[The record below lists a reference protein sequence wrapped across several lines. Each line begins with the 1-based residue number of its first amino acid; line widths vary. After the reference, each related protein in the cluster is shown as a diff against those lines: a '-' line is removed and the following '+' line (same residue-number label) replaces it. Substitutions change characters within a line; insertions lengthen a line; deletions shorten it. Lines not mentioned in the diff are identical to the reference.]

1 MLDACVLYPTVMREV
16 LIGCAAAGLFAPR
29 WSARILEEWAR
40 AAAKLGPGGEAV
52 ARGEIAALQA
62 VWPGAQVAPS
72 PGLDQRLW
80 LPDPGDVHVL
90 AAAVAGSCDLIVTMN
105 AKDFPRDILA
115 DEGLHRA
122 DPDGFLLG
130 LREVTPDAV
139 DGVVDAVVAQ
149 ARRLSG
155 EDWDARRLLKKAR
168 LNHLGKAHG
177 R

>member
-1 MLDACVLYPTVMREV
+1 M
-16 LIGCAAAGLFAPR
+16 
-29 WSARILEEWAR
+29 
-40 AAAKLGPGGEAV
+40 
-52 ARGEIAALQA
+52 
-62 VWPGAQVAPS
+62 
-72 PGLDQRLW
+72 
-80 LPDPGDVHVL
+80 HVL